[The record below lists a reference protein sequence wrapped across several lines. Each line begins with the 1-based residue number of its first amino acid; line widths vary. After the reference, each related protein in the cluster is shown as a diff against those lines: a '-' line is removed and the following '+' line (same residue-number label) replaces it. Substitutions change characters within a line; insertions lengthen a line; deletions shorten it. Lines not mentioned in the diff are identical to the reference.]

1 MPSASNLRH
10 ELNYLSN
17 ASHNVA
23 WISNVYEK
31 KCSRLYGIHIKHTV
45 QHLTT
50 NMHCATFISPVFF
63 FRFFSTQF
71 HPVKFPPLQ
80 LFLIKSSAKMD
91 LFMNPHTFRVNRLKK
106 MVTTFFYV
114 WQFVYFR
121 YSHHFCYKI
130 VYCTSND
137 TFNFIIIWYMMCMLM
152 YQGWHHCRT
161 DETDDWIR
169 WWFEWCFL
177 TGNYLWHKTY
187 LILNANKDDENWQ
200 KHKHFSYFII
210 HFIYCCLI

>member
-1 MPSASNLRH
+1 MQVIMLLEFQMCMRKNARGFMVFT
-10 ELNYLSN
+10 LNTRYNTWQRTCIVQLSFLQF
-17 ASHNVA
+17 S
-23 WISNVYEK
+23 
-31 KCSRLYGIHIKHTV
+31 
-45 QHLTT
+45 
-50 NMHCATFISPVFF
+50 FF
-63 FRFFSTQF
+63 VFFSTQF